1 MSHTLD
7 GQGNRVSEV
16 VVQYSLQQPRSDV
29 KEISFVLDWAA
40 RQPGHQLQE
49 RDADRAQRQAP
60 GQRDA
65 QARQEK
71 ALTQGKSKSQ
81 GQGQGIE

>member
-1 MSHTLD
+1 M
-7 GQGNRVSEV
+7 SEV
-16 VVQYSLQQPRSDV
+16 VVQYSEQQPRSEV

-40 RQPGHQLQE
+40 RQPGHQMQE

-65 QARQEK
+65 QQEK
-71 ALTQGKSKSQ
+71 ARTQGPRR
-81 GQGQGIE
+81 GQGQGI